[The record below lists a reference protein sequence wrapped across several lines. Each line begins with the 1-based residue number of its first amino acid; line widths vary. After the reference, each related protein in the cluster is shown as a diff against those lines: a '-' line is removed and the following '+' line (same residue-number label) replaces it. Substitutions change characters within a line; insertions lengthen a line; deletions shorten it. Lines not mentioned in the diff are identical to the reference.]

1 MSISDGV
8 AVSDEGEAAARYTAS
23 SGIQRAG
30 GRGRARDSL
39 TSLSPASQEAVT
51 DGDGQEVTPTVQERA
66 QTFADSL
73 AEKAAARFG
82 AAPPLAHAKT
92 LSLAEGR
99 DRVHAA
105 AAYQSV
111 PALKG
116 ARIAYGYLHLL
127 WGLACDA
134 AKEAPRSPWGL
145 LIGAVCVFIL
155 IHWL

>member
-1 MSISDGV
+1 VTLSDGV
-8 AVSDEGEAAARYTAS
+8 TVGEEAEAARYTAS
-23 SGIQRAG
+23 SGIQRG
-30 GRGRARDSL
+30 GARGRAKPSL
-39 TSLSPASQEAVT
+39 AAAPLPVT

-66 QTFADSL
+66 QGFADAL
-73 AEKAAARFG
+73 AARVQAKIG

-99 DRVHAA
+99 DRVHAS

-111 PALKG
+111 PVLRG

-145 LIGAVCVFIL
+145 LIGAACVFIL